1 MTRFTEDRAKVVA
14 QELTRL
20 DYDGWTYEAKP
31 VKPELCPAFTPDS
44 DTHRL
49 LEHDHQVC
57 TWVEAKEGC
66 IRVCVECNTG
76 IPLTPSWKVLVYDEE
91 HYLVGDL
98 GLELVS
104 LEQATVVELNE
115 EV

>member
-1 MTRFTEDRAKVVA
+1 MTRFTEDRARTVA

-31 VKPELCPAFTPDS
+31 VKPELC
-44 DTHRL
+44 
-49 LEHDHQVC
+49 
-57 TWVEAKEGC
+57 
-66 IRVCVECNTG
+66 NTG
-76 IPLTPSWKVLVYDEE
+76 IPLTPSWKVLVYDDER
-91 HYLVGDL
+91 YPMGDL

-104 LEQATVVELNE
+104 LEQAAVAELNE